1 VLLFVCRGNLCRSPM
16 AEILTRHTV
25 AGVVVSAGTHAVDGR
40 TMHPKAMR
48 VLAEAGIDPSS
59 FRSRKLT
66 SGLVA
71 GSELTL
77 TATRQQRAECV
88 RLDPRQMGRVFT
100 LRQFAR
106 LVDATDLRG
115 STTVDGVLEAVTA
128 VRGDIQPVPATD
140 DEVADPVHG
149 TVADMRACLRLIQ
162 DSLRSVLAVIR
173 LS

>member
-1 VLLFVCRGNLCRSPM
+1 MCRGNLCRSPM
-16 AEILTRHTV
+16 AELLTRRTV
-25 AGVVVSAGTHAVDGR
+25 AGAVVSAGTHAVDGR
-40 TMHPKAMR
+40 TMHPRAMQA
-48 VLAEAGIDPSS
+48 LAEEGIDPSD
-59 FRSRKLT
+59 FRSRTLT

-71 GSELTL
+71 GSVLTL
-77 TATRQQRAECV
+77 TATREQRAECV
-88 RLDPRQMGRVFT
+88 RLAPRQLGRVFT

-106 LVDATDLRG
+106 LVDATGLREP
-115 STTVDGVLEAVTA
+115 TTVDSVLDAVTA

-162 DSLRSVLAVIR
+162 GSLRSVLAVIR